1 MKDSAPSPRRLQY
14 LRDYRRRK
22 RSIRL
27 WQVCLLAGL
36 FALWELTTRLGLS
49 DGFLT
54 SSPSRMAGTLQSLW
68 HSGDLWRHIGTSC
81 LETVV
86 GFTAGTLLGTAIAVA
101 MWWWEKLARVLDPYL
116 VVLNALPKTA
126 LGPIFIVWMGAGMGA
141 IIVMTLAISLIVTI
155 LTMYQGFMTTDP
167 EKLRLMRSLG
177 ARRSQM
183 LWLLVFPANCP
194 TLFNTLKVNVGL
206 SWVGVIMG
214 EFLVSRAGLGY
225 LIVYGSQVFNMDLVM
240 TSVLILALAAVVMYQ
255 LVLRVEKILNRTWGG
270 TVMKKVFACLLAVC
284 MVLPALAGCSQ
295 PQETTAVRLSEVT
308 HSVFY
313 APQYVAISQG
323 FFADEGLTVELS
335 NGGGADKVMTA
346 VVSGQA
352 DIGLAGPE
360 ASIYVAQQGKEDPPV
375 IFAQLTRRDGS
386 FLVGRSDGPFRWE
399 DLRGST
405 IIGGR
410 AGGVPEMTLEYV
422 LRQHGLTPGEDVTV
436 DTSVQFNMMAGAFTG
451 GGGDYVTLFEPT
463 ATEVEQ
469 AGKGYILCSIGQ
481 ESGEI
486 PYTAY
491 FANRSYLTA
500 NAGTVQRFTNAIARA
515 QRWVAEHTDREVA
528 EAICGQFPDTDLA
541 VLERVCARHRE
552 IDAWNLTP
560 VMEQAA
566 LERLET
572 VMTTAGQL
580 KQEEWVDFDRLVD
593 TSFAQKAS

>member
-1 MKDSAPSPRRLQY
+1 
-14 LRDYRRRK
+14 
-22 RSIRL
+22 
-27 WQVCLLAGL
+27 
-36 FALWELTTRLGLS
+36 
-49 DGFLT
+49 
-54 SSPSRMAGTLQSLW
+54 
-68 HSGDLWRHIGTSC
+68 
-81 LETVV
+81 
-86 GFTAGTLLGTAIAVA
+86 
-101 MWWWEKLARVLDPYL
+101 
-116 VVLNALPKTA
+116 
-126 LGPIFIVWMGAGMGA
+126 
-141 IIVMTLAISLIVTI
+141 
-155 LTMYQGFMTTDP
+155 
-167 EKLRLMRSLG
+167 
-177 ARRSQM
+177 
-183 LWLLVFPANCP
+183 
-194 TLFNTLKVNVGL
+194 
-206 SWVGVIMG
+206 
-214 EFLVSRAGLGY
+214 
-225 LIVYGSQVFNMDLVM
+225 
-240 TSVLILALAAVVMYQ
+240 
-255 LVLRVEKILNRTWGG
+255 
-270 TVMKKVFACLLAVC
+270 MKKVFACLLAVC
-284 MVLPALAGCSQ
+284 MVLPAMAGCSQ
-295 PQETTAVRLSEVT
+295 PQETTVVRLSEVT

-399 DLRGST
+399 NLRGST

-436 DTSVQFNMMAGAFTG
+436 DTSVQFN
-451 GGGDYVTLFEPT
+451 T

-593 TSFAQKAS
+593 NSFAQKAS

>member
-1 MKDSAPSPRRLQY
+1 
-14 LRDYRRRK
+14 
-22 RSIRL
+22 
-27 WQVCLLAGL
+27 
-36 FALWELTTRLGLS
+36 
-49 DGFLT
+49 
-54 SSPSRMAGTLQSLW
+54 
-68 HSGDLWRHIGTSC
+68 
-81 LETVV
+81 
-86 GFTAGTLLGTAIAVA
+86 
-101 MWWWEKLARVLDPYL
+101 
-116 VVLNALPKTA
+116 
-126 LGPIFIVWMGAGMGA
+126 
-141 IIVMTLAISLIVTI
+141 
-155 LTMYQGFMTTDP
+155 
-167 EKLRLMRSLG
+167 
-177 ARRSQM
+177 
-183 LWLLVFPANCP
+183 
-194 TLFNTLKVNVGL
+194 
-206 SWVGVIMG
+206 
-214 EFLVSRAGLGY
+214 
-225 LIVYGSQVFNMDLVM
+225 
-240 TSVLILALAAVVMYQ
+240 
-255 LVLRVEKILNRTWGG
+255 
-270 TVMKKVFACLLAVC
+270 MKKVFACLLAVC
-284 MVLPALAGCSQ
+284 MVLPAMAGCSQ
-295 PQETTAVRLSEVT
+295 PQETTVVRLSEVT

-463 ATEVEQ
+463 ATEVER
-469 AGKGYILCSIGQ
+469 AGHGYILCSIGE

-491 FANRSYLTA
+491 FASQSYMA
-500 NAGTVQRFTNAIARA
+500 AHPEVIQGFTNAIARA
-515 QRWVAEHTDREVA
+515 QQWIVEHSDREVA
-528 EAICGQFPDTDLA
+528 EAILDQFPDTDLDTLVA
-541 VLERVCARHRE
+541 VTARHRE
-552 IDAWNLTP
+552 IDAWNAAP
-560 VMEQAA
+560 MMARSA

-572 VMTTAGQL
+572 VMTEAGELEKSQ
-580 KQEEWVDFDRLVD
+580 WVDFDALVD
-593 TSFAQKAS
+593 NSFAEKAMDAVK

>member
-1 MKDSAPSPRRLQY
+1 
-14 LRDYRRRK
+14 
-22 RSIRL
+22 
-27 WQVCLLAGL
+27 
-36 FALWELTTRLGLS
+36 
-49 DGFLT
+49 
-54 SSPSRMAGTLQSLW
+54 
-68 HSGDLWRHIGTSC
+68 
-81 LETVV
+81 
-86 GFTAGTLLGTAIAVA
+86 
-101 MWWWEKLARVLDPYL
+101 
-116 VVLNALPKTA
+116 
-126 LGPIFIVWMGAGMGA
+126 
-141 IIVMTLAISLIVTI
+141 
-155 LTMYQGFMTTDP
+155 
-167 EKLRLMRSLG
+167 
-177 ARRSQM
+177 
-183 LWLLVFPANCP
+183 
-194 TLFNTLKVNVGL
+194 
-206 SWVGVIMG
+206 
-214 EFLVSRAGLGY
+214 
-225 LIVYGSQVFNMDLVM
+225 
-240 TSVLILALAAVVMYQ
+240 
-255 LVLRVEKILNRTWGG
+255 
-270 TVMKKVFACLLAVC
+270 MKKLLTFFCVAALLLP
-284 MVLPALAGCSQ
+284 VLLTGCGSGGA
-295 PQETTAVRLSEVT
+295 TTVRLNEVT

-313 APQYVAISQG
+313 APQYAAMSLG
-323 FFADEGLTVELS
+323 FFADEGLNVELT

-346 VVSGQA
+346 VVSGSA

-360 ASIYVAQQGKEDPPV
+360 SCIYIYNQGKDDHPV
-375 IFAQLTRRDGS
+375 IFAQLTKRDGS
-386 FLVGRSDGPFRWE
+386 FLVGRTGGSFSWE
-399 DLRGST
+399 DLRGAT
-405 IIGGR
+405 VIGGR
-410 AGGVPEMTLEYV
+410 KGGVPEMTLEYV
-422 LRQHGLTPGEDVTV
+422 MKQNGVVPQVDAVV

-469 AGKGYILCSIGQ
+469 AGKGYILCSIGR

-593 TSFAQKAS
+593 NSFAQKAS